1 MRRPWC
7 QTSPV
12 LLADT
17 VAVVHGAAVVL
28 MLTGAVIALWRPRVL
43 WVHLPVSLAI
53 LAVNRA
59 GEPCPLTELELWLRS
74 EAGGVVYD
82 GGYLGH
88 YVFAPIGLDVAG
100 PSVQAGIYT
109 VALVPNVVAFAV
121 LAVRARRRRARPAVA
136 I

>member
-1 MRRPWC
+1 
-7 QTSPV
+7 
-12 LLADT
+12 
-17 VAVVHGAAVVL
+17 
-28 MLTGAVIALWRPRVL
+28 
-43 WVHLPVSLAI
+43 
-53 LAVNRA
+53 
-59 GEPCPLTELELWLRS
+59 
-74 EAGGVVYD
+74 VVYD

-121 LAVRARRRRARPAVA
+121 LAVRARRRRTRPAVA